1 MVVTMMM
8 TTRGEIGKILHPMM
22 TMMTVTGEME
32 DGKIDGIVHGKV
44 GAAGR
49 IWEPHGVDI
58 RPLKKGRDGNDGS
71 HRLGL
76 VAQRRGCAWTAV
88 RAPPRGVRLLFR
100 P

>member
-1 MVVTMMM
+1 MVAMTMM
-8 TTRGEIGKILHPMM
+8 TTRGEIGKILHPMT
-22 TMMTVTGEME
+22 TMMTIIGEME
-32 DGKIDGIVHGKV
+32 DGRIGGIVHGKV

-88 RAPPRGVRLLFR
+88 RAPLRGVQLPLR